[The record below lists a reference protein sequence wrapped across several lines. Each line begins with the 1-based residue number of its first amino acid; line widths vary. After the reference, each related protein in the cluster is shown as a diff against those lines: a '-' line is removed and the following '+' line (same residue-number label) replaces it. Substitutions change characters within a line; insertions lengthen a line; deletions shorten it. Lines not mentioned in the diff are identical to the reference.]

1 MTATIDARAVPE
13 VVRTD
18 ARAARARWRFAA
30 RLARREGRRR
40 PGRTLL
46 VMLLVAVPVFGMT
59 VVTVLVRTTSDS
71 VAETWTRQYGTADLV
86 ALAGPP
92 VSASSFPSGTR
103 LVRGTT
109 TSDIGLATADGT
121 ARLAGITDLPL
132 TDPMLAGTVLL
143 REGRFPSAPGEAL
156 LSTGL
161 AAAFHAHVGSIVR
174 FVSPGWTE
182 HIVGVGVRATNW
194 HDGLLAV
201 RGSELTAAAAT
212 GSPVQHVTIAT
223 TLIDLPGHPSDQAL
237 LRYRGIALSRALEQA
252 RTNNRAVNWTL
263 VGGMI
268 ALAIVGIVISG
279 AFAVGAR
286 RQLVTLG
293 QLSANGAD
301 ESLLRRSLSMQG
313 LWSGALGS
321 VAGFGAGVVVLLLA
335 RTMIVG
341 WLHHDPGPYVW
352 STRDIAVL
360 LVTGIVAATVAAFVP
375 ARSAARVPVLSAL
388 AGRRPL
394 GELPRRMVP
403 IGAALFGSGVFVLV
417 LVAGSRGSRGDGT
430 ALSAVFGGLLV
441 LAGACCV
448 SSVVVAAL
456 VHVVPFTRGSGRIA
470 VRSLIRSRARS
481 AAVVMALAA
490 INAGAFAAATAFDS
504 SSHKTF
510 SAPYMPNDALVVI
523 NGDPIAAP
531 TATNPFRPIPA
542 DLERSL
548 RAVLPRARWSER
560 RVVLGPG
567 SPTVADPA
575 ALNLVGLSRRDAAT
589 LQRVGAITLDRPVG
603 VDGAAAPAVG
613 QLLIGVTNP
622 RSIAAGVVKDSV
634 RASGGIGGVLITV
647 AKARELGVAMVNAGV
662 IIQNPEPLDDS
673 QLASI
678 DALNLSQFLQNGGSA
693 TPPLNIAWAGP
704 GGRRVSDSTIRQMV
718 LAVVVLIALIV
729 LAMSL
734 ALSAAETRD
743 ERDVLVSL
751 GARPATMRGLS
762 AWKAGVLAVT
772 GALVALPTG
781 VIPVAVVINTVS
793 HPGQSI
799 HVAFPWSTALQLVVA
814 APLLAALV
822 AFVGSAV
829 AQAVR
834 PTRMSTFAD

>member
-30 RLARREGRRR
+30 RLARREVRRR

-59 VVTVLVRTTSDS
+59 VVTVLVRTNSDS
-71 VAETWTRQYGTADLV
+71 VAETWARQYGTADLV
-86 ALAGPP
+86 ALSGPP
-92 VSASSFPSGTR
+92 VNAAAFPTGTR
-103 LVRGTT
+103 ILRGTT
-109 TSDIGLATADGT
+109 TSDIGLETADGT

-132 TDPMLAGTVLL
+132 GDPMIAGTVLL
-143 REGRFPSAPGEAL
+143 RSGRFPSAPGEAL
-156 LSTGL
+156 LSPGL
-161 AAAFHAHVGSIVR
+161 AAAFHLHVGSTVR
-174 FVSPGWTE
+174 FVSPRWAE
-182 HIVGVGVRATNW
+182 RIVGVGVSATNW

-201 RGSELTAAAAT
+201 RGNELTAAAAT
-212 GSPVQHVTIAT
+212 HSPVQHVTIAT
-223 TLIDLPGHPSDQAL
+223 TLIDLPGRPSDRTL
-237 LRYRGIALSRALEQA
+237 LHYRGIALSRAEPRA
-252 RTNNRAVNWTL
+252 RTNDRAVNWTL

-286 RQLVTLG
+286 RQLVMLG

-301 ESLLRRSLSMQG
+301 ESLLRRALSMQG

-321 VAGFGAGVVVLLLA
+321 LTGFGAGVAVLVLM
-335 RTMIVG
+335 RPTFVG
-341 WLHHDPGPYVW
+341 WIHHDPGPYVW

-360 LVTGIVAATVAAFVP
+360 LVVGVVAATVAAFVP

-417 LVAGSRGSRGDGT
+417 LVAGARGSRGDGM
-430 ALSAVFGGLLV
+430 AYSAVFGGLLV

-456 VHVVPFTRGSGRIA
+456 VYVTPLTRGSGRIA
-470 VRSLIRSRARS
+470 VRSLMRSRARS

-504 SSHKTF
+504 RTHTTF
-510 SAPYMPNDALVVI
+510 SAPYMPNDALVVS
-523 NGDPIAAP
+523 NGDAIAAQ
-531 TATNPFRPIPA
+531 TDANPFRPIPA

-548 RAVLPRARWSER
+548 RAVLPQAQWSDR

-567 SPTVADPA
+567 TPTVADAA
-575 ALNLVGLSRRDAAT
+575 ALRLVGLSRRDAAT
-589 LQRVGAITLDRPVG
+589 LRRVGAITLDRPIEA
-603 VDGAAAPAVG
+603 DGAAAPAVG
-613 QLLIGVTNP
+613 AIGIGVVHPHFIT
-622 RSIAAGVVKDSV
+622 AGVVKDSV
-634 RASGGIGGVLITV
+634 RASGGVGGALITV
-647 AKARELGVAMVNAGV
+647 AKARELGVAIVNAGV
-662 IIQNPEPLDDS
+662 IVQNPKPLDES

-693 TPPLNIAWAGP
+693 TPPVNIAWAGP
-704 GGRRVSDSTIRQMV
+704 AGRRVSENTIRQIV

-762 AWKAGVLAVT
+762 AWKAGVLALT
-772 GALVALPTG
+772 GALVAVPTG
-781 VIPVAVVINTVS
+781 FVPVAVVAKAVS
-793 HPGQSI
+793 HPGRST